1 MTMGW
6 VADKT
11 ARWRR
16 ANPRDGRPSRKA
28 ARWPRTVPAAVLS
41 GAELV
46 HLGGGESLP
55 CPDADRLPLAP
66 AAARAGLGTSRLALP
81 AARVHVLTDVVVR
94 PHCGVVTS
102 ADGRIVAESVTTSM
116 VGRVPLDD
124 TELRRSPIHMD
135 GTVAI
140 FRSPLRST
148 YHTLVDDLPRAGLLI
163 HPALGRLGNMSVLH
177 DGPLTDMETALLDHL
192 GGRRVKLQEVDPGQ
206 PITADRVVLPNFV
219 TRPGAGAVPS
229 WFRRW
234 CDQVPLPCA
243 AHGPRRVF
251 LDSGVGRRAENR
263 GDLLSVLERHRI
275 EPLDPASLAPA
286 ELLAI
291 LRDADVVVGSADDGL
306 AGCLFSH
313 RAHVVELLDDV
324 TLDPAIYYMAACK
337 GLPYDYV
344 PAVVSES
351 DRRPKRGRGAG
362 AAGDRSPVIDIGW
375 IDRLLDRVAA

>member
-11 ARWRR
+11 SWWRR
-16 ANPRDGRPSRKA
+16 ADPGGRRPSRKA
-28 ARWPRTVPAAVLS
+28 THWPRTVPAAVLS

-55 CPDADRLPLAP
+55 CPDADHLPLAP
-66 AAARAGLGTSRLALP
+66 AAARAGLGTNRLALP
-81 AARVHVLTDVVVR
+81 PARVHVLSDVVVR
-94 PHCGVVTS
+94 PRCGVVTS
-102 ADGRIVAESVTTSM
+102 GDGRIVAESVTTAM
-116 VGRVPLDD
+116 IGRVPLDED
-124 TELRRSPIHMD
+124 ELRRQPIHVD
-135 GTVAI
+135 GTVAV

-163 HPALGRLGNMSVLH
+163 HPALGRLGNMAVLH
-177 DGPLTDMETALLDHL
+177 DGPLTDMESTLLEHL
-192 GGRRVKLQEVDPGQ
+192 GGRRIRLQEVEPGQ
-206 PITADRVVLPNFV
+206 PIHADRVVVPNFV

-243 AHGPRRVF
+243 AQGPRRVF
-251 LDSGVGRRAENR
+251 LDGGTGSSARNR
-263 GDLLSVLERHRI
+263 SDLLEVLERHGI
-275 EPLDPASLAPA
+275 EALDPASLSPA

-291 LRDADVVVGSADDGL
+291 LRDADLVVGSADGGL
-306 AGCLFSH
+306 TGCLFSH

-324 TLDPAIYYMAACK
+324 TLEPAMYYLAASK

-344 PAVVSES
+344 PAVVPTEA
-351 DRRPKRGRGAG
+351 RRPVGGRRAG
-362 AAGDRSPVIDIGW
+362 ATGEVTVDIGW